1 MPVETATTINQL
13 DVTRPGVNDLKSEG
27 DDHLRLLKSTI
38 KTTFPNITGVVTAT
52 QAELNSVSTKANIA
66 SPTFSGTP
74 LAPTAAPGTN
84 TPQIASTAFVQGELT
99 LVQAGLTLKANVAS
113 PAFTGT
119 PTAPTPATADNSTQL
134 ATTAHVQAVF
144 STAPIGTL
152 PSALGKAGYVLQV
165 NAAETGVIW
174 APTPA
179 FSAF

>member
-13 DVTRPGVNDLKSEG
+13 DVARPGANDLKSEG

-52 QAELNSVSTKANIA
+52 HGDLNSIAAKANIA

-84 TPQIASTAFVQGELT
+84 TPQISTTAF
-99 LVQAGLTLKANVAS
+99 VQAGLTLKANIAS

-144 STAPIGTL
+144 GTVPAGSL
-152 PSALGKAGYVLQV
+152 PAVAGKAGHVLQV
-165 NAAETGVIW
+165 NAAETGVEW
-174 APTPA
+174 VRLPA